1 MYRTLVALH
10 LLAAVTWLGGIA
22 FLALVGAPVLRR
34 LDDAAL
40 RARLFDVLGQ
50 RFRVVGWG
58 AVALAV
64 ASGTALL
71 QVRGWL
77 SWALLGDPAF
87 WRSHAGLLLASKLA
101 VVTLMLAVTAWHDF
115 VDGPRASAAVP
126 GSPEALVLRTRAM
139 RLARVTGVLAL
150 VVLFA
155 GTWLSRAS

>member
-34 LDDAAL
+34 LEDAAL
-40 RARLFDVLGQ
+40 RQRLFDVLGQ
-50 RFRVVGWG
+50 RFRLVGWS

-71 QVRGWL
+71 WTRGWL
-77 SWALLGDPAF
+77 APALLTDAAF
-87 WRSHAGLLLASKLA
+87 WRSRAGTTLAYKLA
-101 VVTLMLAVTAWHDF
+101 AVTLMLAVTAWHDF
-115 VDGPRASAAVP
+115 VDGPRASAAVAGTP
-126 GSPEALVLRTRAM
+126 AALALRARAM

-150 VVLFA
+150 LVLVA
-155 GTWLSRAS
+155 GVWLSRVS